1 MSLVLGLLLAT
12 GCAPPRPDFPI
23 YFCAPGEISN
33 GQQIQRVL
41 ICAPMTKTS

>member
-1 MSLVLGLLLAT
+1 MILALSLLLPL
-12 GCAPPRPDFPI
+12 GCATSPPEFPI

-41 ICAPMTKTS
+41 ICAPMTKTP